1 MKTLNVSDARNTLP
15 ALIESVSTTHK
26 PVLLLRYGKPAAM
39 LVPVVESMGEA
50 DPHPLRGLPLTVSE
64 DFDAPSSD
72 TWEACGVA
80 EERKAYRPEEKL
92 RGKAGAKG
100 GRHDRP

>member
-39 LVPVVESMGEA
+39 LVPMA
-50 DPHPLRGLPLTVSE
+50 DQAELTNPYPLRGLPISMSA
-64 DFDAPSSD
+64 DFDEPL
-72 TWEACGVA
+72 
-80 EERKAYRPEEKL
+80 P
-92 RGKAGAKG
+92 
-100 GRHDRP
+100 